1 MRVFALIVAVIL
13 FPCLFCLSAQAGPVR
28 GAVKLAAKS
37 AKVVK
42 VVKVV
47 KGPLRFA
54 AKVLPPYHKHN
65 K

>member
-1 MRVFALIVAVIL
+1 MMRHVALIVAVIL
-13 FPCLFCLSAQAGPVR
+13 CLFVCIPAEAGPVR

-47 KGPLRFA
+47 RPFKFA
-54 AKVLPPYHKHN
+54 KAVLPPYSRK
-65 K
+65 

>member
-1 MRVFALIVAVIL
+1 MRRSVLIVAVIL
-13 FPCLFCLSAQAGPVR
+13 SLFVCIPANAGPVR

-42 VVKVV
+42 VVMVV

>member
-1 MRVFALIVAVIL
+1 MRHVALIVAVIL
-13 FPCLFCLSAQAGPVR
+13 SLFVCTLANAGPVR

>member
-1 MRVFALIVAVIL
+1 V
-13 FPCLFCLSAQAGPVR
+13 PAQAGPVR

>member
-1 MRVFALIVAVIL
+1 MRHVALIVAVIL
-13 FPCLFCLSAQAGPVR
+13 CLFVCIPAEAGPVR

-47 KGPLRFA
+47 RPLKLVKA
-54 AKVLPPYHKHN
+54 VLPPYGHK
-65 K
+65 

>member
-28 GAVKLAAKS
+28 GAAKTAAHAVKI
-37 AKVVK
+37 VK

-47 KGPLRFA
+47 RPLKLVKA
-54 AKVLPPYHKHN
+54 VLPPFRGK
-65 K
+65 